1 MNNEV
6 EEFLRR
12 AAARRAQ
19 VEAQMR
25 AQAEARA
32 RGQQMPP
39 PQQQQQIPVA
49 YSPQQQP
56 PAAYSPQQPPV
67 AYGQA
72 RPTPPRMTSAPQS
85 LSQQQAYS
93 NPSMAQTVVAA
104 ELAES
109 TDRVSASVAAHL
121 RGAQQI
127 SEHTS
132 QLGQGVSGEVGQLQ
146 SHLQQTFDHQVG
158 RLKTT
163 TAATAPTQREDS
175 NATAAVVAKA
185 TVLGIAH
192 MLQSPENIRSA
203 IILNEVFN
211 RPLDRW

>member
-25 AQAEARA
+25 AQAKARA

-49 YSPQQQP
+49 YSPQQ
-56 PAAYSPQQPPV
+56 PPV
-67 AYGQA
+67 AYGQTRA
-72 RPTPPRMTSAPQS
+72 TPPRMTSAPQS

-93 NPSMAQTVVAA
+93 SPSMSQTVVAA
-104 ELAES
+104 ELAED
-109 TDRVSASVAAHL
+109 TDRVAASVAAHL
-121 RGAQQI
+121 RGTEQI
-127 SEHTS
+127 ARHTAHLS
-132 QLGQGVSGEVGQLQ
+132 DRVDVADDVMDA
-146 SHLQQTFDHQVG
+146 HLQQTFDHQLG
-158 RLKTT
+158 RLKKTT
-163 TAATAPTQREDS
+163 DATPVVARQDS
-175 NATAAVVAKA
+175 NATAAVVAQA

-192 MLQSPENIRSA
+192 MLQNPQNIRSA

-211 RPLDRW
+211 RPVDRW

>member
-39 PQQQQQIPVA
+39 PQQPQQQIPVA
-49 YSPQQQP
+49 YSPQQYP
-56 PAAYSPQQPPV
+56 PQQPPV
-67 AYGQA
+67 QYGQA
-72 RPTPPRMTSAPQS
+72 RPAPPRMTAAPQS

-93 NPSMAQTVVAA
+93 KPSMAQTVVAA
-104 ELAES
+104 ELAED
-109 TDRVSASVAAHL
+109 TDRVAASVAAHL
-121 RGAQQI
+121 RGSQQI
-127 SEHTS
+127 SEHTA
-132 QLGQGVSGEVGQLQ
+132 
-146 SHLQQTFDHQVG
+146 HLSDKVDSTDDVMDARLHQTFDHQVG
-158 RLKTT
+158 RLKKTT
-163 TAATAPTQREDS
+163 EATPDVSREDS
-175 NATAAVVAKA
+175 NATASVVAKA

-192 MLQSPENIRSA
+192 MLQNPQNIRSA

-211 RPLDRW
+211 RPTDRW

>member
-25 AQAEARA
+25 AQAEARG
-32 RGQQMPP
+32 RGQQMP

-49 YSPQQQP
+49 YSPQQP
-56 PAAYSPQQPPV
+56 PAG
-67 AYGQA
+67 YGQA
-72 RPTPPRMTSAPQS
+72 RPVPPRMTSAPQS

-93 NPSMAQTVVAA
+93 SPSMSQTLVAA
-104 ELAES
+104 ELAED
-109 TDRVSASVAAHL
+109 TDRIAASVAAHL
-121 RGAQQI
+121 RGADQI
-127 SEHTS
+127 VAHTANLSER
-132 QLGQGVSGEVGQLQ
+132 VDEADDIMDARLQ
-146 SHLQQTFDHQVG
+146 KTFDHQVG

-163 TAATAPTQREDS
+163 TEKTPAVVRQDS
-175 NATAAVVAKA
+175 NAVAATVAQA

-192 MLQSPENIRSA
+192 MLQSPQNIRSA

-211 RPLDRW
+211 RPTDRW

>member
-32 RGQQMPP
+32 GGQQMPP
-39 PQQQQQIPVA
+39 PQQQQIPVA
-49 YSPQQQP
+49 YSPQP
-56 PAAYSPQQPPV
+56 PAG
-67 AYGQA
+67 YGQA
-72 RPTPPRMTSAPQS
+72 RPVPPRMTSAPQS

-93 NPSMAQTVVAA
+93 SPSMSQTVVAA
-104 ELAES
+104 ELAED
-109 TDRVSASVAAHL
+109 TDRVAASVAAHL
-121 RGAQQI
+121 RGTEQIARHTAQL
-127 SEHTS
+127 SER
-132 QLGQGVSGEVGQLQ
+132 VDIADDVMDA
-146 SHLQQTFDHQVG
+146 HLQQTFDHQLG
-158 RLKTT
+158 RLKKTT
-163 TAATAPTQREDS
+163 DATPQVTRQDS
-175 NATAAVVAKA
+175 NAVAATVAKA

-192 MLQSPENIRSA
+192 MLQNPQNIRSA

-211 RPLDRW
+211 RPTDRW

>member
-39 PQQQQQIPVA
+39 PQQQIPVA
-49 YSPQQQP
+49 YSPQQP
-56 PAAYSPQQPPV
+56 PVAYSPQQPPV

-72 RPTPPRMTSAPQS
+72 RPTPPRMTAAPQS

-93 NPSMAQTVVAA
+93 NPTMTQTVVAA

-109 TDRVSASVAAHL
+109 TDRMAASVAAHL

-127 SEHTS
+127 SEHTA
-132 QLGQGVSGEVGQLQ
+132 
-146 SHLQQTFDHQVG
+146 HLSDRVDAADDAMDARLHQTFDHQLG
-158 RLKTT
+158 RLKQTT
-163 TAATAPTQREDS
+163 EATAAVSRHDA
-175 NATAAVVAKA
+175 NATAAIVAQA

-192 MLQSPENIRSA
+192 MLQSPDNIRSA

>member
-39 PQQQQQIPVA
+39 QQQQPPQQQIPVA
-49 YSPQQQP
+49 YSPQQP
-56 PAAYSPQQPPV
+56 PQ

-72 RPTPPRMTSAPQS
+72 RPIPPRMVAAPQI

-127 SEHTS
+127 SEHTA
-132 QLGQGVSGEVGQLQ
+132 
-146 SHLQQTFDHQVG
+146 HLSDRVDATDDAMDERLHQTFDHQVG
-158 RLKTT
+158 RLKQTT
-163 TAATAPTQREDS
+163 QATAAVSRQDS

>member
-32 RGQQMPP
+32 RGQQA
-39 PQQQQQIPVA
+39 PQQPQQQIPVA
-49 YSPQQQP
+49 YSPQQP
-56 PAAYSPQQPPV
+56 PPP

-72 RPTPPRMTSAPQS
+72 RPTPPRMVAAPQS

-132 QLGQGVSGEVGQLQ
+132 
-146 SHLQQTFDHQVG
+146 HLSDRVDAADDQMDARLHQTFDHQVG
-158 RLKTT
+158 RLKQTT
-163 TAATAPTQREDS
+163 EAMATVSRSDS

>member
-39 PQQQQQIPVA
+39 PQQQIPVA
-49 YSPQQQP
+49 YSPQQP
-56 PAAYSPQQPPV
+56 PAG
-67 AYGQA
+67 YGQA
-72 RPTPPRMTSAPQS
+72 RPVPPRMTSAAQS

-93 NPSMAQTVVAA
+93 SPSMSQTVVAA
-104 ELAES
+104 ELAED
-109 TDRVSASVAAHL
+109 TDRVAASVAAHL
-121 RGAQQI
+121 RGTEQIARHTAQL
-127 SEHTS
+127 SERVDVADD
-132 QLGQGVSGEVGQLQ
+132 LMDA
-146 SHLQQTFDHQVG
+146 HLQQTFDHQLG
-158 RLKTT
+158 RLKKTT
-163 TAATAPTQREDS
+163 DATPQVTRQDS
-175 NATAAVVAKA
+175 NAVAATVAKA

-211 RPLDRW
+211 RPTDRW

>member
-39 PQQQQQIPVA
+39 QQQQPPQQQIPVA
-49 YSPQQQP
+49 YSPQQP
-56 PAAYSPQQPPV
+56 PQ

-72 RPTPPRMTSAPQS
+72 RPIPPRMVAAPQI

-175 NATAAVVAKA
+175 N
-185 TVLGIAH
+185 
-192 MLQSPENIRSA
+192 
-203 IILNEVFN
+203 
-211 RPLDRW
+211 

>member
-39 PQQQQQIPVA
+39 PQQQQQHIPVA

-56 PAAYSPQQPPV
+56 PA
-67 AYGQA
+67 YGQS
-72 RPTPPRMTSAPQS
+72 RPTPPRMTAASQS

-93 NPSMAQTVVAA
+93 SPSMSQTVMAA
-104 ELAES
+104 ELAENS
-109 TDRVSASVAAHL
+109 DRVAASVAANL
-121 RGAQQI
+121 RGAEQI
-127 SEHTS
+127 SQQTA
-132 QLGQGVSGEVGQLQ
+132 
-146 SHLQQTFDHQVG
+146 HLSARVDVADDEMDARLHQTFDHQVG
-158 RLKTT
+158 RLRKTT
-163 TAATAPTQREDS
+163 EATPNVSRQDS
-175 NATAAVVAKA
+175 NAVAATVTQA

-211 RPLDRW
+211 RPVDRW

>member
-39 PQQQQQIPVA
+39 PQQQQIPV
-49 YSPQQQP
+49 
-56 PAAYSPQQPPV
+56 AYSPQQPPV

-72 RPTPPRMTSAPQS
+72 RPTPPRMTAAPQA
-85 LSQQQAYS
+85 LSQQQAYN

-109 TDRVSASVAAHL
+109 TDRVAASVASHL

-127 SEHTS
+127 SEHTAH
-132 QLGQGVSGEVGQLQ
+132 LSGRVDLADDEMDARL
-146 SHLQQTFDHQVG
+146 HQTFDHQVG
-158 RLKTT
+158 RLKQTT
-163 TAATAPTQREDS
+163 LATESVSRSDS

>member
-39 PQQQQQIPVA
+39 PQQQQQHIPVA
-49 YSPQQQP
+49 YSPQQP
-56 PAAYSPQQPPV
+56 PPP
-67 AYGQA
+67 YGQS
-72 RPTPPRMTSAPQS
+72 RPAPPRMTSAPQS

-93 NPSMAQTVVAA
+93 SPSMSQTVVAA
-104 ELAES
+104 ELAED
-109 TDRVSASVAAHL
+109 TDRVAASVAAHL
-121 RGAQQI
+121 RGAEQI
-127 SEHTS
+127 SQHTANLS
-132 QLGQGVSGEVGQLQ
+132 SRVDLADDEMDARL
-146 SHLQQTFDHQVG
+146 HQTFDHHVG
-158 RLKTT
+158 RLRKTT
-163 TAATAPTQREDS
+163 EATPDVSRQDANAVAATVTQ
-175 NATAAVVAKA
+175 A

-211 RPLDRW
+211 RPVDRW

>member
-39 PQQQQQIPVA
+39 PQQQQIPVA
-49 YSPQQQP
+49 YSPQQP
-56 PAAYSPQQPPV
+56 PVAYSPQQPPV

-72 RPTPPRMTSAPQS
+72 RPTPRMTAAPQS

-104 ELAES
+104 ELAEAP
-109 TDRVSASVAAHL
+109 DRVAASVA
-121 RGAQQI
+121 
-127 SEHTS
+127 
-132 QLGQGVSGEVGQLQ
+132 
-146 SHLQQTFDHQVG
+146 
-158 RLKTT
+158 
-163 TAATAPTQREDS
+163 
-175 NATAAVVAKA
+175 
-185 TVLGIAH
+185 
-192 MLQSPENIRSA
+192 
-203 IILNEVFN
+203 
-211 RPLDRW
+211 

>member
-49 YSPQQQP
+49 YSPQQP
-56 PAAYSPQQPPV
+56 PAFGQSRPP
-67 AYGQA
+67 
-72 RPTPPRMTSAPQS
+72 PPRMTSAPQS
-85 LSQQQAYS
+85 LSQQQAYHS
-93 NPSMAQTVVAA
+93 PSMEQTVVAA

-109 TDRVSASVAAHL
+109 TDRVAASVAAHL
-121 RGAQQI
+121 RGAEQI
-127 SEHTS
+127 SQRTA
-132 QLGQGVSGEVGQLQ
+132 
-146 SHLQQTFDHQVG
+146 HLSARVDVADDEMDARLHQTFDHQVG
-158 RLKTT
+158 RLKKTT
-163 TAATAPTQREDS
+163 EATPDVSSQDS
-175 NATAAVVAKA
+175 NAVAATVAQA

>member
-1 MNNEV
+1 
-6 EEFLRR
+6 
-12 AAARRAQ
+12 
-19 VEAQMR
+19 MR

-39 PQQQQQIPVA
+39 
-49 YSPQQQP
+49 QQP
-56 PAAYSPQQPPV
+56 PQQNPPQQYIPTAYAPPQPQRPMV
-67 AYGQA
+67 YGQP
-72 RPTPPRMTSAPQS
+72 RPTPPRMTSAPQA

-93 NPSMAQTVVAA
+93 APTMSQTVVAA
-104 ELAES
+104 ELAED
-109 TDRVSASVAAHL
+109 TDRIASSVAAHL

-127 SEHTS
+127 SAHTA
-132 QLGQGVSGEVGQLQ
+132 QLGDSVIGEVGHLQ

-163 TAATAPTQREDS
+163 TAAMAPTQREDS
-175 NATAAVVAKA
+175 NAVAATVAQA

-192 MLQSPENIRSA
+192 MLQSPQNIRSA

-211 RPLDRW
+211 RPVDRW

>member
-39 PQQQQQIPVA
+39 PQQ
-49 YSPQQQP
+49 PQQQYIPTAYAP
-56 PAAYSPQQPPV
+56 PQPQPPV
-67 AYGQA
+67 QYGQPRGA
-72 RPTPPRMTSAPQS
+72 PPRMTSAPQS

-93 NPSMAQTVVAA
+93 APSMAQSVVAA
-104 ELAES
+104 ELAED
-109 TDRVSASVAAHL
+109 TDRIASSVAAHL

-127 SEHTS
+127 SAHTS
-132 QLGQGVSGEVGQLQ
+132 HLGDKVIGEVGQLQ

-163 TAATAPTQREDS
+163 TTAMAPTQREDS
-175 NATAAVVAKA
+175 NAVAATVAQA

-192 MLQSPENIRSA
+192 MLQSPQNIRSA

-211 RPLDRW
+211 RPVDRW

>member
-39 PQQQQQIPVA
+39 PQQQQIPVA

-56 PAAYSPQQPPV
+56 PVAYSPQQPPV
-67 AYGQA
+67 VYGQA

-93 NPSMAQTVVAA
+93 NPTMAQTVVAA

-163 TAATAPTQREDS
+163 TNVMDPTQREDS

>member
-25 AQAEARA
+25 AQAEAKA

-39 PQQQQQIPVA
+39 LQQPQQQIPVA
-49 YSPQQQP
+49 YSPQQYPQ
-56 PAAYSPQQPPV
+56 QQPPV

-72 RPTPPRMTSAPQS
+72 RPTPPRMTAAPQS

-93 NPSMAQTVVAA
+93 SPSMSQTIVAA
-104 ELAES
+104 ELAQDS
-109 TDRVSASVAAHL
+109 DRVAASVAAHL
-121 RGAQQI
+121 RGAEQI
-127 SEHTS
+127 SQHTA
-132 QLGQGVSGEVGQLQ
+132 
-146 SHLQQTFDHQVG
+146 HLSDSVDAADDVMDARLHQTFDHQVG
-158 RLKTT
+158 RLKQTT
-163 TAATAPTQREDS
+163 EATAAVSRSDS

>member
-1 MNNEV
+1 
-6 EEFLRR
+6 
-12 AAARRAQ
+12 
-19 VEAQMR
+19 
-25 AQAEARA
+25 
-32 RGQQMPP
+32 
-39 PQQQQQIPVA
+39 
-49 YSPQQQP
+49 
-56 PAAYSPQQPPV
+56 
-67 AYGQA
+67 
-72 RPTPPRMTSAPQS
+72 MTSAPQS

>member
-39 PQQQQQIPVA
+39 PQQQQIPV
-49 YSPQQQP
+49 
-56 PAAYSPQQPPV
+56 AYSPQQPPV

-93 NPSMAQTVVAA
+93 HPSMAQTVVAA
-104 ELAES
+104 ELAEAP
-109 TDRVSASVAAHL
+109 DRVAASVAAHL

-127 SEHTS
+127 GEHTA
-132 QLGQGVSGEVGQLQ
+132 
-146 SHLQQTFDHQVG
+146 HLSDRVDAADDVMDARMHQTFDHQVG
-158 RLKTT
+158 RLKKTT
-163 TAATAPTQREDS
+163 EATAQVARLDA

-211 RPLDRW
+211 RPIDRW

>member
-39 PQQQQQIPVA
+39 PQQQQIPVA
-49 YSPQQQP
+49 YSPQQYP
-56 PAAYSPQQPPV
+56 PLQQPV
-67 AYGQA
+67 AYGQT
-72 RPTPPRMTSAPQS
+72 RNVPPRMTSAPQS
-85 LSQQQAYS
+85 LSQQQTYS

-104 ELAES
+104 ELAEAP
-109 TDRVSASVAAHL
+109 DRMAASVAAHL
-121 RGAQQI
+121 RGSQQI

-132 QLGQGVSGEVGQLQ
+132 HLGERVTGEVGQLQ

-163 TAATAPTQREDS
+163 TEVTAPTQREDS
-175 NATAAVVAKA
+175 NAVAATVAQA

-192 MLQSPENIRSA
+192 MLQSPQNIRSA

-211 RPLDRW
+211 RPVDRW

>member
-39 PQQQQQIPVA
+39 PQQQHIPV
-49 YSPQQQP
+49 
-56 PAAYSPQQPPV
+56 AYSPQQPPV
-67 AYGQA
+67 AYGQS
-72 RPTPPRMTSAPQS
+72 RPAPPRMTAASQS

-93 NPSMAQTVVAA
+93 SPSMSQTVVAA
-104 ELAES
+104 ELAENS
-109 TDRVSASVAAHL
+109 DRVAASVASHL
-121 RGAQQI
+121 RGADQI
-127 SEHTS
+127 SQHTA
-132 QLGQGVSGEVGQLQ
+132 
-146 SHLQQTFDHQVG
+146 HLSDRVDAADDEMDSRLHQTFDHQVG
-158 RLKTT
+158 RLRKTT
-163 TAATAPTQREDS
+163 EATPDVSRQDS
-175 NATAAVVAKA
+175 NAVAATVTQA

-211 RPLDRW
+211 RPVDRW

>member
-39 PQQQQQIPVA
+39 PQQQQHIPVA
-49 YSPQQQP
+49 YSPQQP
-56 PAAYSPQQPPV
+56 PPV
-67 AYGQA
+67 AYGQS
-72 RPTPPRMTSAPQS
+72 RPPPPRMTAVPQS

-93 NPSMAQTVVAA
+93 SPSMSQTVVAA

-109 TDRVSASVAAHL
+109 TDRLAAAGAAHL
-121 RGAQQI
+121 RGADQI
-127 SEHTS
+127 SLHTS
-132 QLGQGVSGEVGQLQ
+132 QLSSRVDLADDEMDARL
-146 SHLQQTFDHQVG
+146 HQTFDHQLG
-158 RLKTT
+158 RLRKTT
-163 TAATAPTQREDS
+163 EITADVSRQDS
-175 NATAAVVAKA
+175 NAVAATVAQA

-211 RPLDRW
+211 RPIDRW

>member
-6 EEFLRR
+6 EELLRR

-39 PQQQQQIPVA
+39 PQQQQIPVA

-56 PAAYSPQQPPV
+56 VAYSPQQPPV

-93 NPSMAQTVVAA
+93 NPTMAQTIVA
-104 ELAES
+104 
-109 TDRVSASVAAHL
+109 
-121 RGAQQI
+121 
-127 SEHTS
+127 
-132 QLGQGVSGEVGQLQ
+132 
-146 SHLQQTFDHQVG
+146 
-158 RLKTT
+158 
-163 TAATAPTQREDS
+163 
-175 NATAAVVAKA
+175 
-185 TVLGIAH
+185 
-192 MLQSPENIRSA
+192 
-203 IILNEVFN
+203 
-211 RPLDRW
+211 